1 MKRFINDIKRYYKY
15 SIYAAT
21 AELKSEVAGSYL
33 GWLWWFLEP
42 LCFMFVYAFLVLA
55 VFRTSEQ
62 YILAFVFVGN
72 TTEVRRQIGNAVP
85 PVGVQALANA
95 LKPLFTG
102 NYTRVDLS
110 QQLETLKNMSFEERY
125 KLITK

>member
-15 SIYAAT
+15 SIYSAK

-55 VFRTSEQ
+55 VFKTS
-62 YILAFVFVGN
+62 
-72 TTEVRRQIGNAVP
+72 
-85 PVGVQALANA
+85 
-95 LKPLFTG
+95 
-102 NYTRVDLS
+102 
-110 QQLETLKNMSFEERY
+110 
-125 KLITK
+125 